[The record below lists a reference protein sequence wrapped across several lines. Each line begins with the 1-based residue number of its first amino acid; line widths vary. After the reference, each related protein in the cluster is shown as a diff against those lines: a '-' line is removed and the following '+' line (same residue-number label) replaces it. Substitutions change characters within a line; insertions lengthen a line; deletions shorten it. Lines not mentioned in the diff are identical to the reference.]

1 MQLQDLR
8 QRAFDYYLMLE
19 ALMLQIE
26 MYWYFD
32 QDLHQSSE
40 FEVLHDHQE
49 TDQTT
54 D

>member
-1 MQLQDLR
+1 
-8 QRAFDYYLMLE
+8 
-19 ALMLQIE
+19 

-32 QDLHQSSE
+32 QDFHQSSE